1 MKPKSKKPPR
11 RLEQREGGSNPVAE
25 TICPP
30 LNESKPLDTIAP
42 GLCGTSPIKHTRRTH
57 EQMQGVLQ
65 AIQTILHGEEG
76 QITIRHLFY
85 RLVGLRMIEK
95 TEQAYKGL
103 CSHLSKWRRSEEIP
117 WSAFADNTRWHIRQE
132 TFDGVHDALKSTV
145 ESYRRNLW
153 STQTFYIEVWVEKDA
168 IAGIVANTANSFG
181 VPVFV
186 ARGFASLSSLYNAAN
201 TFRQATDAGK
211 TAVIY
216 QLGDY
221 DPSGVAAADS
231 ALRAFRD
238 DFKVDLEFIRVA
250 VTEEQIRRLQLP
262 TRPVKTSDSRAAK
275 WEGGE
280 CVELDTMP
288 PAEIRKLVESCIVQ
302 HIDVHQWQTLRKT
315 EEMERETLREI
326 WRAA

>member
-1 MKPKSKKPPR
+1 MKARKRRKPR
-11 RLEQREGGSNPVAE
+11 RYERKGNGRKEPTASRVNPSTEPSSAAYQ
-25 TICPP
+25 P
-30 LNESKPLDTIAP
+30 
-42 GLCGTSPIKHTRRTH
+42 SPIKRMRRTR
-57 EQMQGVLQ
+57 EQMEEVLR
-65 AIQTILHGEEG
+65 AIREILGGEEG

-85 RLVGLRMIEK
+85 RLVGLRVIEK

-103 CSHLSKWRRSEEIP
+103 GSHLSKWRRSEEIP

-132 TFDGVHDALKSTV
+132 TFNGIHDALQNTV

-153 STQTFYIEVWVEKDA
+153 STQKFYIEVWVEKDA

-216 QLGDY
+216 QLGDF

-250 VTEEQIRRLQLP
+250 VTEEQISRLELP

-275 WEGGE
+275 WDGGE

-288 PAEIRKLVESCIVQ
+288 PAEIRKLVESCIVK
-302 HIDVHQWQTLRKT
+302 HIDVHEWQTLRKT